1 MARCLLTACRVISRR
16 ALSSLKVWPLCARS
30 RSRSFLRLASASA
43 LNTSSMATICNHL
56 VACQG
61 QNPFKPGAALLLRR
75 LDDGVVAV
83 GVEADEIPR
92 LAHVRRQ
99 RRRDVDSAAA
109 RMRHDDAA
117 RQEMQAVLHAARQ
130 LPVLLREIFRI
141 AYYGMADMRH
151 VRTQLMRA
159 AGHRLEREP
168 GELTRG
174 GVDHGVIG
182 HRVTR

>member
-56 VACQG
+56 VACQ
-61 QNPFKPGAALLLRR
+61 QNPLQAGAALFLRR

-83 GVEADEIPR
+83 NVEADEIPR

-99 RRRDVDSAAA
+99 RRRDVDRAAA

-117 RQEMQAVLHAARQ
+117 RQEMQAVLHAA
-130 LPVLLREIFRI
+130 
-141 AYYGMADMRH
+141 
-151 VRTQLMRA
+151 
-159 AGHRLEREP
+159 
-168 GELTRG
+168 
-174 GVDHGVIG
+174 
-182 HRVTR
+182 